1 MMRMTFPESD
11 SSRISIDLARRI
23 GGSATEQYIKV
34 VDDTTLEGWMRCTDQ
49 DGGWG
54 NGDRK
59 VNYTVYF
66 HCRLSKPMKQYGVWL
81 HAPGHL
87 AHTGVCLY

>member
-1 MMRMTFPESD
+1 MNSNFFLR
-11 SSRISIDLARRI
+11 RLACLGLLGGTLHLAAPAQGHKDIVDYVNPII
-23 GGSATEQYIKV
+23 GASTS
-34 VDDTTLEGWMRCTDQ
+34 DQ

-54 NGDRK
+54 NGDGK